1 MKTLPLL
8 LSLLF
13 SLSAD
18 YIFLATSCDL
28 AGVLLFIA
36 VQYCHRSLIG
46 VPRSTWF
53 RNGLSLALSLF
64 LFCSLFLTSSRS
76 SGVFSVYM
84 TTQSSLLLAAA
95 LCYFS
100 FLLCNFIYAW
110 KHSFHCLPLPF
121 CICLSLLLVCDFHVG
136 LYNLPRFFPN
146 LPDSVLSY
154 CQNIAYR
161 LIWTF
166 YIPSQFIM
174 LCLFFRSLRRA

>member
-1 MKTLPLL
+1 MKTLPLF

-18 YIFLATSCDL
+18 YVFLTTSCDL

-46 VPRSTWF
+46 VPGSIWL
-53 RNGLSLALSLF
+53 RNGLSLSVPLF
-64 LFCSLFLTSSRS
+64 LLCSLLLAPSQSSEVS
-76 SGVFSVYM
+76 AMYM

-146 LPDSVLSY
+146 LPDSMLSY
-154 CQNIAYR
+154 CQTAAYR

-174 LCLFFRSLRRA
+174 LCLFFRSLRRT